1 MRENNTDNAPILVS
15 ACLLG
20 VRCKYNGGSNTN
32 RRVLEYVRDRPFI
45 PVCPEQLGG
54 LPIPREPAEIRGESV
69 VNRKNDDVTEQFT
82 RGAEET
88 LRIAGLTGARRAI
101 LKNGS
106 PSCGSSRIYDG
117 TFTGTRLEGMGI
129 TARLLRE
136 NGIEVMSE
144 EDLVP

>member
-1 MRENNTDNAPILVS
+1 MEENSTNNAPILVS

-20 VRCKYNGGSNTN
+20 VRCKYNGDSNTN
-32 RRVLEYVRDRPFI
+32 RRVLEYVKDRPFI

-54 LPIPREPAEIRGESV
+54 LPIPREPAEIRGGFV
-69 VNRKNDDVTEQFT
+69 VNRKGDDVTEQFM

-88 LRIAGLTGARRAI
+88 LRIAGLTGTRCAI

-106 PSCGSSRIYDG
+106 PSCGSTRIYDG
-117 TFTGTRLEGMGI
+117 TFTGKRIEGAGLA
-129 TARLLRE
+129 TRLLRE